1 MLATVQDNST
11 QRKSIALT
19 ASLVLHALLI
29 LFFII
34 YKITMAEEEQRSKRR
49 NISALGEL
57 D

>member
-1 MLATVQDNST
+1 MCDNTVNQYQLA
-11 QRKSIALT
+11 ILT
-19 ASLVLHALLI
+19 EVLEC
-29 LFFII
+29 FFII